1 MSIVK
6 GSKKGSGQA
15 RQPNIAPDSAQSKT
29 RINILYG
36 LAEGEIEG
44 LANGNKSIL
53 LENTPLEDNN
63 GKLNFE
69 SVKVDFRSG
78 TNDQDYIEG
87 FPAVE
92 SETAIDVELKAG
104 TPWVKSFKNLDLDA
118 LRIRLKWGPLR
129 TQDATSGDVS
139 GVTIEYAV
147 ELQTDGGPWTEV
159 LKTKISDKTSAN
171 YERAHRINLPKAD
184 SDWLIRVRRITPNS
198 TSEYVSDK
206 MYIEA
211 VTEVIDAKLRY
222 PNTALL
228 GLQYDAETFNNVAKI
243 AVECKGTKIK
253 LPSNYNPVS
262 RTYAGM
268 WDGTF
273 ISAYS
278 NNPAWVYY
286 DICTSDRYGLG
297 DRLTPFMIDKWSL
310 YRLGQYCDESV
321 NDGQGGQEPRFT
333 CNVYLQRA
341 EEAYEILK
349 KLAGVFRAISYWD
362 GNSIIC
368 DADIPQD
375 TYFTY
380 TRANVIGEFEYSGT
394 RARDRH
400 NVVKVAFDNP
410 ANHYKTEY
418 EYVRDEQAISDSGQ
432 VRILDLNAWGCTSR
446 GQAQRAGLW
455 ALKSEQSET
464 RTVTFKVGLDG
475 WIPQP
480 GRVIEIADEL
490 FAGRANGGRVSA
502 ISEDRVNLTI
512 DRDDVVA
519 KPGDRLVVNGE
530 NGKAQT
536 RIIQSING
544 RVITVTLPFDLNS
557 IAAENIWVIDAQDLA
572 TMKFRVISIRQEE
585 KNKFTINAIQY
596 NSKKFDE
603 IDSGAYFEEVPISV
617 INPTIQDPVSDILI
631 TSENKV
637 NQGINITTMILSW
650 KQAKGAVKYLVEWRK
665 DNGSWLRL
673 PLTGNNSLEVQGVYS
688 GNYQARVTAIS
699 AFEVSSLPVYSSI
712 TELVGKNGLPPKLE
726 FIRATGILFGMQ
738 LDWSFPKVG
747 AQDAAYV
754 EIRVSPDGVSNIAP
768 LGQFAYPTNT
778 HKIQGLQPNLI
789 QYYSGRIVDKIGNV
803 GAWSEWVNGTTI
815 ANPEAVLDL
824 ISGHIAESDLAKE
837 LQGKI
842 ENTVNVAEAAEQAA
856 TNAQTA
862 ASSAQTAASN
872 AQTAATDAKTAATS
886 AQTAASTAQTQ
897 ATNAQQ
903 VANEAS
909 ATAANA
915 KNAADQ
921 AVTAA
926 SSATAAAAS
935 AATTATNA
943 QTTANNASVAA
954 NNANTAAATAQ
965 ASATSANTAASNAQ
979 KDATSAI
986 TAAANAQT
994 SANNAA
1000 TAASKVASDLTTTT
1014 NQLNQKIADET
1025 GARTTAI
1032 SQMNDGLTTETTQR
1046 KSEDAALLSNVETY
1060 KSSTNGTLSS
1070 LQTQITTNATNTSVN
1085 TSKITSLD
1093 SRLTTNE
1100 GKTADATTSAAT
1112 AQQTANTAVTN
1123 AAAAA
1128 SSVTSL
1134 KAELSTGKGIN
1145 NIVAPF
1151 SDPQELS
1158 TNILGASRTVALVN
1172 SLMRVKGKAYDVTFT
1187 AAAGNIYFG
1196 SASTATVN
1204 TTAAGSI
1211 TGGKRYMLSAYL
1223 KNLDATKQA
1232 DVYFT
1237 LLWFKRALDGSVS
1250 TSQVTLQSQLTGNLR
1265 VTPSNDG
1272 GTITFKGVV
1281 APVDAFAFTFICTGN
1296 GTYNVAGSRIL
1307 IDMLMFEESIGDD
1320 KPASTWTAGPADL
1333 GAIKTALD
1341 TNATAISGITTR
1353 VGNAEGT
1360 ITSQGNSITQLNNS
1374 VTTIN
1379 GALSNKADATA
1390 LNALTS
1396 RVSNAEGSIS
1406 SQSTN
1411 ITNLQNSV
1419 TSINGTLLTKADN
1432 AALQTLDSKVTTIN
1446 GKVEVNSTAITSLS
1460 SSLNNATS
1468 FILMNAGNALTDWV
1482 TYAASGEY
1490 SVISE
1495 ATGQTGKVIQLG
1507 NNAGNDTVW
1516 MHANNL
1522 IPFDQT
1528 KTYRIRARY
1537 RRRSGT
1543 GVIYVGIAQKTPD
1556 KAFYVTTTN
1565 TQTANM
1571 GSSNYAISAHAPA
1584 IDEWQEVVAYF
1595 KGRSA
1600 GAAGGSGTQASPRT
1614 VSQMTGFITPM
1625 FLANYANQTGT
1636 VELDYLILEDAE
1648 AIAGNQANATALDT
1662 LDSKVTDVDGRLT
1675 TTTNSV
1681 TSLGSRMT
1689 TAEGGINSTNTAV
1702 SALSTRMTNAEGSIT
1717 NQSSS
1722 ITSLQNSV
1730 TSINGTLANKAD
1742 ASAVTALTNR
1752 VTTAEGTITSQGN
1765 SITSLRNDLTTTNN
1779 AVATKADSSA
1789 LNTLD
1794 SKVTGIDGRVTSN
1807 ASAITSLK
1815 TELSTGKGANL
1826 LIASYS
1832 DPQVLPYAATKANVN
1847 LGLTPSLERSGKAYT
1862 FTNVTSNV
1870 ANYIYLGHYS
1880 DRTKASIG
1888 MTGGAKYLLSFYA
1901 KAEAAGFVGRFFLRA
1916 LDNTDAAIAT
1926 TGLNLLGTS
1935 SQTVRFGTTWT
1946 KYSFYLSSPV
1956 PAGAVAGSLL
1966 FYTGGIAGEVTPAGA
1981 MVTIDKM
1988 MIEEF
1993 IGTEKEGSSWVAGS
2007 PDLAAIQTTLDANS
2021 SAITNLTSR
2030 VSNTEGVVTSQSNS
2044 ISSLNNSV
2052 TSINTA
2058 LSSKADASAVNTLSN
2073 KVTAAEGNITS
2084 QGNAITSLR
2093 NDLNTTNDKVSTK
2106 ADTSALT
2113 SLDTKVTSIDGRVT
2127 TNTNAVTSLQGR
2139 VNTVESGLS
2148 TKAEATALNN
2158 YYTKTEADSA
2168 TSGAIDTF
2176 NSQLT
2181 IGGVNVVTNSE
2192 APRTSAATSNKEYLL
2207 YERSA
2212 ELKAFYDENLDKPIT
2227 ISFDMSVPVV
2237 GAVQVYSSNGSAH
2250 TFTTS
2255 VNAVIANQWIKY
2267 SVTVNPRTHT
2277 ANTTVSTIEFYGT
2290 YGTGRIPTIRKLQ
2303 IEAGTKATAWSP
2315 SPRDTKALLDAN
2327 ATAIQTTQTKVD
2339 NIDGRL
2345 TTATDSITSL
2355 GSRMS
2360 TAEGNIT
2367 GTNSALSGL
2376 STRMTTAEGKIT
2388 NQSDSIASLQ
2398 NSVSTINGSL
2408 ANKADS
2414 SVVNSLTSRVAATEG
2429 SLVSQSGQITTL
2441 NNNLT
2446 TTNNNLTATNTA
2458 LNDVNDL
2465 ARLQTLGKP
2474 LRDDPMFAT
2483 GTGGLGSYAA
2493 ITGSSFTRQAKSS
2506 DNPSTSTNEM
2516 LLAFTST
2523 VTGLGS
2529 GWYPTSP
2536 TLVGGPNKVF
2546 LIKQV
2551 IKMPVGFYLV
2561 AIGNDIGTG
2570 GYRKIYGNID
2580 GTGKFETYLTVVAC
2594 GPDAT
2599 ASIQGHFRAAV
2610 RSTQTGTTAN
2620 PIEVKLA
2627 SYEVFDVT
2635 AVNDTIPK
2643 AYRDSITAN
2652 ANAISTLTNTVTQ
2665 QGNTITSQGNSI
2677 TSLNNSI
2684 TSINGSLA
2692 SKADASAVTSLD
2704 SKVTLIDGKL
2714 TSNTS
2719 ALTALQSSFDGL
2731 PNQGVNIFGP
2741 EISNPVEKP
2750 TNWTSGLPFE
2760 IVQSPD
2766 TVNVRAFQFTMPAS
2780 SGSGTYFNIGGGQVP
2795 RQWLNEGKY
2804 VFSFVAKTVG
2814 GTPPHPIEWQ
2824 FYNADST
2831 RQRFSITA
2839 TLTRYSGV
2847 FTVPAGGAAVCML
2860 LIGNPTAKA
2869 AGQVINIERLMLER
2883 QVGSNTTPSTWIAG
2897 TDASGMII
2905 STQAKATD
2913 LFNTATNQNT
2923 ATAGRVTS
2931 LESRMTSTE
2940 GTLSTKADASAL
2952 QTLDTKVTNV
2962 DGKVTSNTNAITSL
2976 NSTLSNATSS
2986 ISMNAGN
2993 SLIDWTLFNALGE
3006 YSIVAQADGQA
3017 GRVIQLGNNA
3027 GNDMVWMHPN
3037 NFIPFDATKTYRLR
3051 ARYRRRF
3058 GTGSVY
3064 IGVSQKTPDKTLYVT
3079 TGNTLSA
3086 DMGSSNY
3093 ALNAQTPAFDQW
3105 QEVVAYFKGR
3115 STGAATGSG
3124 SQASPRTISQQAGFI
3139 TPMFLANYTNQAGI
3153 VELDYLILED
3163 AEAIAGNQANATALT
3178 TLDTKVTDVDGR
3190 LATATNSITALGS
3203 RMSTAEGNIS
3213 ATNTALSG
3221 LSTRMTAAEGGLTN
3235 QSNSITSLTNSI
3247 NSLDSDSLI
3256 PDYNLANPEKWIS
3269 HYGYAMAQY
3278 FKNTTTGKISNTV
3291 FRKDTTVPVNCFN
3304 YARTPLPND
3313 RTYKVSFWVR
3323 CSADSNGL
3331 LMIPIG
3337 RSTNDGKFTTAGYT
3351 SAGVAVTD
3359 VPKNETWTKIEKI
3372 VNLTSTS
3379 DANPQLFF
3387 GIAPGH
3393 TGSAGWWEIQGYKVS
3408 PVLTTADADSSF
3420 ATSAALT
3427 SLTSTVTQQ
3436 GSTLTSQ
3443 GTDITSLKNSVTSI
3457 NGTLTN
3463 KADASAVNTLSN
3475 RVTAAE
3481 GNITSQGN
3489 SITSLN
3495 NTLANNDLSNLILNP
3510 DFIDPKNGWTA
3521 GVIVDA
3527 TDAAPNPPSPKALKL
3542 NNRDSYYGPHVKCN
3556 VGDMFYVSAW
3566 FATPNTAA
3574 TATVVIGLNTRN
3586 VSAVNGW
3593 YTVAAKST
3601 DKTIWTM
3608 VEGYFTVPAGAV
3620 EVRPWLQ
3627 VSIAAADAPAQLWHV
3642 TNIQVRNITGN
3653 KKLASDLQATSS
3665 ALSTL
3670 DSKATNID
3678 GRVTSA
3684 SNNIVTLNNSV
3695 TNINTSLSQKADASA
3710 LTSLSNRVTT
3720 AEGNI
3725 SSQGGSITSLT
3736 NNLTVTTNTANAA
3749 LPKIQ
3754 GGTGAAKLFRGALV
3768 FQQNG
3773 VNITGNIVIQTPIT
3787 FTSKMFRLALTGYNY
3802 LAGKTD
3808 INLNI
3813 GGYAYSGTSI
3823 IQHGVVNSGT
3833 LPIRVRLGV
3842 RNGTVVV
3849 ILTSQAPNAYWQY
3862 PKFNIDAEIGYT
3874 TAPDDWIN
3882 GWSVSVIAET
3892 DLATNGISAIVEP
3905 SLLDVSTEIAA
3916 NATAVTNL
3924 TNTVT
3929 QQGNTITS
3937 QGNSIT
3943 ALNNSITSINGALT
3957 TKADTSVVSDLGG
3970 RVTTTEGKIDANT
3983 SSITSLTANLKNT
3996 ATGVTMSAS
4005 IDVDPDNEWIY
4016 WVKNGE
4022 VTRADDASALGG
4034 KVYRFGNNAGNDHV
4048 NAKSRAKLPFDQ
4060 TKTYRIR
4067 ARYRRNSGTGTIYC
4081 ALFGIAADGVSH
4093 VNSSN
4098 TVTSDAGSS
4107 NYFVINQAPALN
4119 VWQEVTVYVK
4129 GRAAGAATG
4138 SWTLDSPRQ
4147 VPNATAYIS
4156 VQFLANY
4163 SNAAGVVDLDYLI
4176 IEDADAIAANDTTAK
4191 ALTSLTTRVSTAEG
4205 TITSQGNSITTLNNS
4220 ITTINGTLATKADS
4234 SALTTLA
4241 NRVTVT
4247 EGSITSQGSSIT
4259 SLNSSVSG
4267 LLKDVE
4273 VTDTRSTNQAPSW
4286 YWATY
4291 PKRIVREFKQASTLG
4306 LTGMGTYVSLETY
4319 VYYSDATGGPIIQIA
4334 RGTDSKLTAERRST
4348 NASTW
4353 GTWSQDIKTLSDGL
4367 VNKAEAS
4374 ALTSLDAKVTTIDG
4388 KVSTQATSITNLTT
4402 TVGGHTS
4409 SIQSQQQS
4417 IDGLTARATLKLQSG
4432 NLVGGVGIEND
4443 SKTVDFIV
4451 QANRFAIGAPST
4463 VTGTV
4468 TPKYAFTYQSTS
4480 TTLPNGTVIPAGL
4493 YLDNASIGYINA
4505 NKINADS
4512 LSAISATLGTLT
4524 TYRDPAKPNGAR
4536 MVLTGSLITVY
4547 DDNNVVRVRLG
4558 LW

>member
-44 LANGNKSIL
+44 LASGNKSIL

-147 ELQTDGGPWTEV
+147 DLQTDGGPWTEV

-310 YRLGQYCDESV
+310 YRLGQYCDEFV
-321 NDGQGGQEPRFT
+321 ADGQGGQEPRFT

-349 KLAGVFRAISYWD
+349 KLAGIFRAISYWD

-536 RIIQSING
+536 RVIQSING
-544 RVITVTLPFDLNS
+544 RVITVTLPFDLGS

-712 TELVGKNGLPPKLE
+712 TEVVGKKGLPPKLE

-738 LDWSFPKVG
+738 LDWSFPNVG

-778 HKIQGLQPNLI
+778 HKVQGLQPNLI

-815 ANPEAVLDL
+815 ADPEAVLDL
-824 ISGHIAESDLAKE
+824 ISGHITESDLTKE

-872 AQTAATDAKTAATS
+872 AQMVATDTKTAATS

-903 VANEAS
+903 VANEAG

-921 AVTAA
+921 AASTALTANSIATNAKTAA
-926 SSATAAAAS
+926 DNAQTLAQSATSAATAANTAATN
-935 AATTATNA
+935 AQTTATNA
-943 QTTANNASVAA
+943 QTAA
-954 NNANTAAATAQ
+954 N
-965 ASATSANTAASNAQ
+965 
-979 KDATSAI
+979 DAV
-986 TAAANAQT
+986 
-994 SANNAA
+994 
-1000 TAASKVASDLTTTT
+1000 TAASKVASDLTTST

-1025 GARTTAI
+1025 SARTTAI
-1032 SQMNDGLTTETTQR
+1032 SQMKDGLTTETTQR
-1046 KSEDAALLSNVETY
+1046 KSEDVALLSNIETY
-1060 KSSTNGTLSS
+1060 KSSTNNSLAS
-1070 LQTQITTNATNTSVN
+1070 LQTQITTNATNTSAN
-1085 TSKITSLD
+1085 TSKISSLD

-1100 GKTADATTSAAT
+1100 GKTADAINSAAT

-1123 AAAAA
+1123 AAATA
-1128 SSVTSL
+1128 SAVTSL
-1134 KAELSTGKGIN
+1134 KSELSTGKGIN
-1145 NIVAPF
+1145 NIVAPY

-1158 TNILGASRTVALVN
+1158 VNILGASRTVALVN
-1172 SLMRVKGKAYDVTFT
+1172 SLMRLKGKAYDVTFT

-1196 SASTATVN
+1196 SASTSTVN

-1211 TGGKRYMLSAYL
+1211 TGGKRYMLSAYF
-1223 KNLDATKQA
+1223 KNLDAAKQA
-1232 DVYFT
+1232 DVYIS
-1237 LLWFKRALDGSVS
+1237 LLWFRRAADDTVS
-1250 TSQVTLQSQLTGNLR
+1250 TAQATLQNQATGNLR
-1265 VTPSNDG
+1265 VTPTNDG
-1272 GTITFKGVV
+1272 GTISFKAVT
-1281 APVDAFAFTFICTGN
+1281 APADAFAFSFICTGN
-1296 GTYNVAGSRIL
+1296 GTYNVVGSRIL
-1307 IDMLMFEESIGDD
+1307 IDMLMLEEYIGDD

-1333 GAIKTALD
+1333 GAIKSALD
-1341 TNATAISGITTR
+1341 ANASAISTLTTR
-1353 VGNAEGT
+1353 VTNDEGVITSQGNSITQLNNSITTINGTLTNKADATALNALTNRVSNAEGV

-1374 VTTIN
+1374 VNSIN
-1379 GALSNKADATA
+1379 GTLSDKADATA
-1390 LNALTS
+1390 LNS
-1396 RVSNAEGSIS
+1396 
-1406 SQSTN
+1406 
-1411 ITNLQNSV
+1411 
-1419 TSINGTLLTKADN
+1419 
-1432 AALQTLDSKVTTIN
+1432 
-1446 GKVEVNSTAITSLS
+1446 
-1460 SSLNNATS
+1460 
-1468 FILMNAGNALTDWV
+1468 
-1482 TYAASGEY
+1482 
-1490 SVISE
+1490 
-1495 ATGQTGKVIQLG
+1495 
-1507 NNAGNDTVW
+1507 
-1516 MHANNL
+1516 
-1522 IPFDQT
+1522 
-1528 KTYRIRARY
+1528 
-1537 RRRSGT
+1537 
-1543 GVIYVGIAQKTPD
+1543 
-1556 KAFYVTTTN
+1556 
-1565 TQTANM
+1565 
-1571 GSSNYAISAHAPA
+1571 
-1584 IDEWQEVVAYF
+1584 
-1595 KGRSA
+1595 
-1600 GAAGGSGTQASPRT
+1600 
-1614 VSQMTGFITPM
+1614 
-1625 FLANYANQTGT
+1625 
-1636 VELDYLILEDAE
+1636 
-1648 AIAGNQANATALDT
+1648 
-1662 LDSKVTDVDGRLT
+1662 
-1675 TTTNSV
+1675 
-1681 TSLGSRMT
+1681 
-1689 TAEGGINSTNTAV
+1689 
-1702 SALSTRMTNAEGSIT
+1702 
-1717 NQSSS
+1717 
-1722 ITSLQNSV
+1722 
-1730 TSINGTLANKAD
+1730 
-1742 ASAVTALTNR
+1742 LTNR
-1752 VTTAEGTITSQGN
+1752 VTTAEGQITAQGSAIVSIKNDLVATNNALSTKADSSALNTLDSKVTSIDGRVTSNAGAITSLKSELSAGKGSNLLIAPFSDPQVVPYTATKSGVEVSIADSTLRTGKAYNFKNLTANISNYVYIGNYSDGRQAPVAVRGGSKLLFSFYAKADVAGFIGRFALRVFNQSGANVQVVTLLWTSTQTQNVLFTNDLVKYTLYLSSPIHADGVTASILLYTGGASSAAMTPAGAILTMDKLMIEEYVGDNKDGSPWVAGSADLNGIYASLDASATAVSNLTTRVTNAEGTLTSQGN
-1765 SITSLRNDLTTTNN
+1765 SITSLRNDLTTTN
-1779 AVATKADSSA
+1779 
-1789 LNTLD
+1789 
-1794 SKVTGIDGRVTSN
+1794 
-1807 ASAITSLK
+1807 
-1815 TELSTGKGANL
+1815 
-1826 LIASYS
+1826 
-1832 DPQVLPYAATKANVN
+1832 
-1847 LGLTPSLERSGKAYT
+1847 
-1862 FTNVTSNV
+1862 SNV
-1870 ANYIYLGHYS
+1870 
-1880 DRTKASIG
+1880 
-1888 MTGGAKYLLSFYA
+1888 
-1901 KAEAAGFVGRFFLRA
+1901 
-1916 LDNTDAAIAT
+1916 
-1926 TGLNLLGTS
+1926 
-1935 SQTVRFGTTWT
+1935 
-1946 KYSFYLSSPV
+1946 
-1956 PAGAVAGSLL
+1956 
-1966 FYTGGIAGEVTPAGA
+1966 
-1981 MVTIDKM
+1981 
-1988 MIEEF
+1988 
-1993 IGTEKEGSSWVAGS
+1993 
-2007 PDLAAIQTTLDANS
+2007 
-2021 SAITNLTSR
+2021 
-2030 VSNTEGVVTSQSNS
+2030 
-2044 ISSLNNSV
+2044 
-2052 TSINTA
+2052 
-2058 LSSKADASAVNTLSN
+2058 SK
-2073 KVTAAEGNITS
+2073 
-2084 QGNAITSLR
+2084 
-2093 NDLNTTNDKVSTK
+2093 K

-2127 TNTNAVTSLQGR
+2127 TNTNAVTALQGR
-2139 VNTVESGLS
+2139 VTTVESGLS
-2148 TKAEATALNN
+2148 TKADASALSN

-2181 IGGVNVVTNSE
+2181 IGGVNAVANSE
-2192 APRTSAATSNKEYLL
+2192 APRTPTAATNKEYLL

-2212 ELKAFYDENLDKPIT
+2212 ELKAFYDENLDTPIT
-2227 ISFDMSVPVV
+2227 ISFEMSVPVV
-2237 GAVQVYSSNGSAH
+2237 GAVQVYASNNSAH
-2250 TFTTS
+2250 TFSIS

-2277 ANTTVSTIEFYGT
+2277 ASTTVSTIEFYGT

-2315 SPRDTKALLDAN
+2315 SPRDTKALIDTN
-2327 ATAIQTTQTKVD
+2327 ATAIQTTQTQVN

-2345 TTATDSITSL
+2345 TTATESITSL
-2355 GSRMS
+2355 GSRMT

-2367 GTNSALSGL
+2367 GTNNAVSGF

-2398 NSVSTINGSL
+2398 NSVTSINGTL
-2408 ANKADS
+2408 ADKADS
-2414 SVVNSLTSRVAATEG
+2414 SAVTNLTSRVTAAEG
-2429 SLVSQSGQITTL
+2429 NITSQSGQITTL
-2441 NNNLT
+2441 NNSLT
-2446 TTNNNLTATNTA
+2446 TTNNT
-2458 LNDVNDL
+2458 LNDVNAL
-2465 ARLQTLGKP
+2465 ARLLSLGKP
-2474 LRDDPMFAT
+2474 LRDDPTFKTTSSGGLSAYVFPT
-2483 GTGGLGSYAA
+2483 GTSWVK
-2493 ITGSSFTRQAKSS
+2493 QAKSA
-2506 DNPSTSTNEM
+2506 DNPTDSTSEM
-2516 LLAFTST
+2516 LIRATQ
-2523 VTGLGS
+2523 VLGG
-2529 GWYPTSP
+2529 GWYPTIP
-2536 TLVGGPNKVF
+2536 TLVLTANKTF
-2546 LIKQV
+2546 LIKQI
-2551 IKMPVGFYLV
+2551 IKMPVGTKLLAV
-2561 AIGNDIGTG
+2561 GNTTGTG
-2570 GYRKIYGNID
+2570 GYIRILGND
-2580 GTGKFETYLTVVAC
+2580 LGTGKFETYYTVIQG
-2594 GPDAT
+2594 GPDVANT
-2599 ASIQGHFRAAV
+2599 IQGHNRV
-2610 RSTQTGTTAN
+2610 INGTNPPVPSTAN
-2620 PIEVKLA
+2620 PVDVILA

-2643 AYRDSITAN
+2643 AYSDSIAAN
-2652 ANAISTLTNTVTQ
+2652 ASAISNLTNTVTQ
-2665 QGNTITSQGNSI
+2665 QGNTITSHSNSI

-2692 SKADASAVTSLD
+2692 NKAESSALQSLD
-2704 SKVTLIDGKL
+2704 SKVTTIDGKV

-2731 PNQGVNIFGP
+2731 PNQGVNLLGP

-2750 TNWTSGLPFE
+2750 TNWVSGLPYE
-2760 IVQSPD
+2760 VVSSTD
-2766 TVNVRAFQFTMPAS
+2766 TVNVRAFQFTMPAA
-2780 SGSGTYFNIGGGQVP
+2780 SGSGLYFNIGGGQVP
-2795 RQWLNEGKY
+2795 RQWLTEGKY
-2804 VFSFVAKTVG
+2804 IFSFVAKTVD
-2814 GTPPHPIEWQ
+2814 GTPPHPIDWLM
-2824 FYNADST
+2824 YNVSAT
-2831 RQRFSITA
+2831 RLRFNITA

-2847 FTVPAGGAAVCML
+2847 FTVPAGGAAACML

-2869 AGQVINIERLMLER
+2869 VGQVVVIERMMLER

-2897 TDASGMII
+2897 SDPSGMII

-2913 LFNTATNQNT
+2913 LFNTATNQNS

-2940 GTLSTKADASAL
+2940 GALSTKADASAL
-2952 QTLDTKVTNV
+2952 QTLDTKVTTI
-2962 DGKVTSNTNAITSL
+2962 DGKVNSNASAITSL
-2976 NSTLSNATSS
+2976 SSTLSNSTSS

-2993 SLIDWTLFNALGE
+2993 SFTDWILFNAVGE
-3006 YSIVAQADGQA
+3006 YSIIAQTDGQA
-3017 GRVIQLGNNA
+3017 GKVIQLGNNA

-3051 ARYRRRF
+3051 ARYRRRS
-3058 GTGSVY
+3058 GTGVIY
-3064 IGVSQKTPDKTLYVT
+3064 VGVSQKTPDKASYVT
-3079 TGNTLSA
+3079 NGNTLSG

-3093 ALNAQTPAFDQW
+3093 VINGQNPTQDQW

-3115 STGAATGSG
+3115 STGAVTGSG
-3124 SQASPRTISQQAGFI
+3124 SLTSPRTISQQAGFI
-3139 TPMFLANYTNQAGI
+3139 TPMFLANYTNQTGI

-3163 AEAIAGNQANATALT
+3163 AEAIADNQANATALT
-3178 TLDTKVTDVDGR
+3178 TLDTKVTEVDGR
-3190 LATATNSITALGS
+3190 LATATNSITVLGS

-3213 ATNTALSG
+3213 ATNSALSG

-3256 PDYNLANPEKWIS
+3256 PDYNLANSEKWIS
-3269 HYGYAMAQY
+3269 HYGYAMAKY
-3278 FKNTTTGKISNTV
+3278 FKTTTTGKVSNTV

-3337 RSTNDGKFTTAGYT
+3337 RSGNDGKFTTSGYT
-3351 SAGVAVTD
+3351 SVGVAVTD

-3393 TGSAGWWEIQGYKVS
+3393 TGTSGWWEVQGYKVS

-3420 ATSAALT
+3420 ATSAALS
-3427 SLTSTVTQQ
+3427 SLTSTVNQQ
-3436 GSTLTSQ
+3436 GSTITSQ
-3443 GTDITSLKNSVTSI
+3443 GTDITNLKNSVTSI

-3463 KADASAVNTLSN
+3463 KADATAVNTLSN

-3510 DFIDPKNGWTA
+3510 DFVDPKSGWTA

-3566 FATPNTAA
+3566 FATPNTSA
-3574 TATVVIGLNTRN
+3574 TATAVIGLNTRN

-3601 DKTIWTM
+3601 DKTTWTM

-3620 EVRPWLQ
+3620 EIRPWLQ
-3627 VSIAAADAPAQLWHV
+3627 VSIAAADAAAQLWHV

-3670 DSKATNID
+3670 DSKVTNID

-3695 TNINTSLSQKADASA
+3695 TDINTALSQKADASA
-3710 LTSLSNRVTT
+3710 LSSLSNRVTT

-3725 SSQGGSITSLT
+3725 SSQGSSITSLT
-3736 NNLTVTTNTANAA
+3736 NNLAVTTNTANAA

-3754 GGTGAAKLFRGALV
+3754 GGAGAAKLFRGVLV

-3773 VNITGNIVIQTPIT
+3773 ANVVGNIVIQTPIT

-3813 GGYAYSGTSI
+3813 GGYAYTGTSI

-3833 LPIRVRLGV
+3833 LPMRVRMGV

-3874 TAPDDWIN
+3874 TPPDDWIN
-3882 GWSVSVIAET
+3882 GWSASLIAEA
-3892 DLATNGISAIVEP
+3892 DLASSGISAIVEP
-3905 SLLDVSTEIAA
+3905 SLLDVSTQITA
-3916 NATAVTNL
+3916 NASAISNL

-3929 QQGNTITS
+3929 QQGDTLTS
-3937 QGNSIT
+3937 HSNSIT
-3943 ALNNSITSINGALT
+3943 TLNNSITSINGALN
-3957 TKADTSVVSDLGG
+3957 TKANTSAVTDLDS
-3970 RVTTTEGKIDANT
+3970 RVTTAEGKITANT
-3983 SSITSLTANLKNT
+3983 SSITSLTANLKNV
-3996 ATGVTMSAS
+3996 ANGITMSAS
-4005 IDVDPDNEWIY
+4005 LDVDPDSEWIY
-4016 WVKNGE
+4016 WTKNGE
-4022 VTRADDASALGG
+4022 VARADDTSALGG

-4048 NAKSRAKLPFDQ
+4048 NARSKAKLPFDQ

-4067 ARYRRNSGTGTIYC
+4067 ARYRRLSGTGTVYC
-4081 ALFGIAADGVSH
+4081 AICCLALDGTSH
-4093 VNSSN
+4093 VNSNN
-4098 TVTSDAGSS
+4098 TVSTDFGSS
-4107 NYFVINQAPALN
+4107 NYFVINQSPANN

-4129 GRAAGAATG
+4129 GRSTGAATG
-4138 SWTLDSPRQ
+4138 SWTLAAPRQ
-4147 VPNATAYIS
+4147 MPNATAFLS

-4163 SNAAGVVDLDYLI
+4163 SNAAGMTELDYII
-4176 IEDADAIAANDTTAK
+4176 IEDADAIAANDATAN
-4191 ALTSLTTRVSTAEG
+4191 ALSSLDTRVTTAEG
-4205 TITSQGNSITTLNNS
+4205 KITSQGSSITSLNNS
-4220 ITTINGTLATKADS
+4220 ITTINGTLSSKADS
-4234 SALTTLA
+4234 SALTNLA

-4259 SLNSSVSG
+4259 SLNSSVNG
-4267 LLKDVE
+4267 LLKDIE
-4273 VTDTRSTNQAPSW
+4273 VTDTRSTNQPPSW
-4286 YWATY
+4286 YWTNY
-4291 PKRIVREFKQASTLG
+4291 PKRIVREFKQASALG
-4306 LTGMGTYVSLETY
+4306 LSGMGTYVSLETY
-4319 VYYSDATGGPIIQIA
+4319 VYWTDASGGPIIQIA

-4348 NASTW
+4348 SATTW
-4353 GTWSQDIKTLSDGL
+4353 YQWSQDIKTLSDGL
-4367 VNKAEAS
+4367 ENKAEAS

-4409 SIQSQQQS
+4409 SIQSQQES
-4417 IDGLTARATLKLQSG
+4417 IDGLKTRATLKLQSG

-4443 SKTVDFIV
+4443 SKTVDFII

-4463 VTGTV
+4463 VTGAV

-4505 NKINADS
+4505 DKINAVS
-4512 LSAISATLGTLT
+4512 LSTITGTIGLLRTATTGKRSELSDNGFRFFNENGIAVIELG
-4524 TYRDPAKPNGAR
+4524 DF
-4536 MVLTGSLITVY
+4536 
-4547 DDNNVVRVRLG
+4547 
-4558 LW
+4558 

>member
-44 LANGNKSIL
+44 LASGNKSIL

-104 TPWVKSFKNLDLDA
+104 TPWIKSFKNLDLDA

-147 ELQTDGGPWTEV
+147 DLQTDGGPWSEV

-321 NDGQGGQEPRFT
+321 ADGQGGQEPRFT

-536 RIIQSING
+536 RVIQSING
-544 RVITVTLPFDLNS
+544 RVITVTLPFDLGS

-603 IDSGAYFEEVPISV
+603 IDNGAYFEEVPISI

-699 AFEVSSLPVYSSI
+699 AFEVSSLPVYSPI
-712 TELVGKNGLPPKLE
+712 TELVGKKGVPPKLE

-738 LDWSFPKVG
+738 LDWSFPNVG

-778 HKIQGLQPNLI
+778 HKVQGLQPNLI

-815 ANPEAVLDL
+815 ADPEAVLDL
-824 ISGHIAESDLAKE
+824 ISGHITESDLTKE

-856 TNAQTA
+856 ANAQTAANSAQTAATNAQTA
-862 ASSAQTAASN
+862 AA
-872 AQTAATDAKTAATS
+872 DAKTAATS
-886 AQTAASTAQTQ
+886 AQTAASSAQTQ
-897 ATNAQQ
+897 AANAQQ
-903 VANEAS
+903 VASEAS

-921 AVTAA
+921 AAA
-926 SSATAAAAS
+926 SAMTANAAAS
-935 AATTATNA
+935 EAKTTATNA
-943 QTTANNASVAA
+943 QTTA
-954 NNANTAAATAQ
+954 T
-965 ASATSANTAASNAQ
+965 
-979 KDATSAI
+979 
-986 TAAANAQT
+986 NAQT
-994 SANNAA
+994 AATNAA
-1000 TAASKVASDLTTTT
+1000 TAASKVASDLTTST
-1014 NQLNQKIADET
+1014 NQLNQKIVDET
-1025 GARTTAI
+1025 SARTTAI
-1032 SQMNDGLTTETTQR
+1032 SQMKDGLTTETTQR
-1046 KSEDAALLSNVETY
+1046 KSEDAALLSNIETY
-1060 KSSTNGTLSS
+1060 KSSTNNSLAS
-1070 LQTQITTNATNTSVN
+1070 LQTQITTNATNTGAN
-1085 TSKITSLD
+1085 TSKISSLD

-1100 GKTADATTSAAT
+1100 GKTADAISAAAT

-1123 AAAAA
+1123 AASVA
-1128 SSVTSL
+1128 SSVTALRS
-1134 KAELSTGKGIN
+1134 ELSSGKGIN
-1145 NIVAPF
+1145 NIIAPY
-1151 SDPQELS
+1151 SDPQEIPILS
-1158 TNILGASRTVALVN
+1158 GVGRVV
-1172 SLMRVKGKAYDVTFT
+1172 SLADSLLRRNGKAYKVSHT
-1187 AAAGNIYFG
+1187 AAAHYVYFG
-1196 SASTATVN
+1196 TAQAAQAPSLMSIHIEAGRSYMFSAWIKALSTAVPSFRFN
-1204 TTAAGSI
+1204 I
-1211 TGGKRYMLSAYL
+1211 
-1223 KNLDATKQA
+1223 
-1232 DVYFT
+1232 
-1237 LLWFKRALDGSVS
+1237 LWFLRNPSTGEITTGAALIFPQGQTDSYIAPTANGQRYSFKAVAAP
-1250 TSQVTLQSQLTGNLR
+1250 TNAIGATIYAVGN
-1265 VTPSNDG
+1265 PSG
-1272 GTITFKGVV
+1272 PTASEYLV
-1281 APVDAFAFTFICTGN
+1281 
-1296 GTYNVAGSRIL
+1296 
-1307 IDMLMFEESIGDD
+1307 DMLMLEESLGSE
-1320 KPASTWTAGPADL
+1320 KPASTWVAGPADL
-1333 GAIKTALD
+1333 SAIKNAFD
-1341 TNATAISGITTR
+1341 ASATAINNLTTR
-1353 VGNAEGT
+1353 VANDEGI

-1374 VTTIN
+1374 ITSIN
-1379 GALSNKADATA
+1379 GTLSTKADSTA
-1390 LNALTS
+1390 LNALTN
-1396 RVSNAEGSIS
+1396 RVS
-1406 SQSTN
+1406 
-1411 ITNLQNSV
+1411 
-1419 TSINGTLLTKADN
+1419 
-1432 AALQTLDSKVTTIN
+1432 
-1446 GKVEVNSTAITSLS
+1446 
-1460 SSLNNATS
+1460 
-1468 FILMNAGNALTDWV
+1468 
-1482 TYAASGEY
+1482 
-1490 SVISE
+1490 
-1495 ATGQTGKVIQLG
+1495 
-1507 NNAGNDTVW
+1507 
-1516 MHANNL
+1516 
-1522 IPFDQT
+1522 
-1528 KTYRIRARY
+1528 
-1537 RRRSGT
+1537 
-1543 GVIYVGIAQKTPD
+1543 
-1556 KAFYVTTTN
+1556 
-1565 TQTANM
+1565 
-1571 GSSNYAISAHAPA
+1571 
-1584 IDEWQEVVAYF
+1584 
-1595 KGRSA
+1595 
-1600 GAAGGSGTQASPRT
+1600 
-1614 VSQMTGFITPM
+1614 
-1625 FLANYANQTGT
+1625 
-1636 VELDYLILEDAE
+1636 
-1648 AIAGNQANATALDT
+1648 
-1662 LDSKVTDVDGRLT
+1662 
-1675 TTTNSV
+1675 
-1681 TSLGSRMT
+1681 
-1689 TAEGGINSTNTAV
+1689 TAEGQITAQGSAIV
-1702 SALSTRMTNAEGSIT
+1702 SL
-1717 NQSSS
+1717 
-1722 ITSLQNSV
+1722 
-1730 TSINGTLANKAD
+1730 K
-1742 ASAVTALTNR
+1742 
-1752 VTTAEGTITSQGN
+1752 
-1765 SITSLRNDLTTTNN
+1765 NDLVATNN
-1779 AVATKADSSA
+1779 AVAAKADSSA

-1794 SKVTGIDGRVTSN
+1794 SKVTNIDGRVTSN
-1807 ASAITSLK
+1807 T
-1815 TELSTGKGANL
+1815 
-1826 LIASYS
+1826 
-1832 DPQVLPYAATKANVN
+1832 
-1847 LGLTPSLERSGKAYT
+1847 
-1862 FTNVTSNV
+1862 
-1870 ANYIYLGHYS
+1870 
-1880 DRTKASIG
+1880 
-1888 MTGGAKYLLSFYA
+1888 
-1901 KAEAAGFVGRFFLRA
+1901 
-1916 LDNTDAAIAT
+1916 
-1926 TGLNLLGTS
+1926 
-1935 SQTVRFGTTWT
+1935 
-1946 KYSFYLSSPV
+1946 
-1956 PAGAVAGSLL
+1956 
-1966 FYTGGIAGEVTPAGA
+1966 
-1981 MVTIDKM
+1981 
-1988 MIEEF
+1988 
-1993 IGTEKEGSSWVAGS
+1993 
-2007 PDLAAIQTTLDANS
+2007 
-2021 SAITNLTSR
+2021 
-2030 VSNTEGVVTSQSNS
+2030 
-2044 ISSLNNSV
+2044 
-2052 TSINTA
+2052 
-2058 LSSKADASAVNTLSN
+2058 
-2073 KVTAAEGNITS
+2073 
-2084 QGNAITSLR
+2084 NAI
-2093 NDLNTTNDKVSTK
+2093 
-2106 ADTSALT
+2106 
-2113 SLDTKVTSIDGRVT
+2113 
-2127 TNTNAVTSLQGR
+2127 TSLQGR
-2139 VNTVESGLS
+2139 VTTVEGGLS
-2148 TKAEATALNN
+2148 TKADASALSN

-2181 IGGVNVVTNSE
+2181 IGGVNAVANSE
-2192 APRTSAATSNKEYLL
+2192 APRTSTAATNKEYLL

-2227 ISFDMSVPVV
+2227 ISFEMSVPVV
-2237 GAVQVYSSNGSAH
+2237 GAVQVYASNNSAH
-2250 TFTTS
+2250 TFSIS

-2277 ANTTVSTIEFYGT
+2277 ASTTVSTIEFYGT

-2315 SPRDTKALLDAN
+2315 SPRDTKALIDAN
-2327 ATAIQTTQTKVD
+2327 ATAIQTTQTQVN

-2345 TTATDSITSL
+2345 TTATESITSL
-2355 GSRMS
+2355 GSRMT

-2367 GTNSALSGL
+2367 GTNNAVSGL

-2398 NSVSTINGSL
+2398 NSVTSINGTL

-2414 SVVNSLTSRVAATEG
+2414 SAVHNLTSRVEAAEG
-2429 SLVSQSGQITTL
+2429 SLTSQSGQITTL
-2441 NNNLT
+2441 NNSLT
-2446 TTNNNLTATNTA
+2446 TTNNT
-2458 LNDVNDL
+2458 LNDVNAL
-2465 ARLQTLGKP
+2465 ARLLSLGKP
-2474 LRDDPMFAT
+2474 LRDDPTFKT
-2483 GTGGLGSYAA
+2483 TSSGGLSAYVFPAGTSWVK
-2493 ITGSSFTRQAKSS
+2493 QAKST
-2506 DNPSTSTNEM
+2506 DNPTDSTSEM
-2516 LLAFTST
+2516 LIRATQA
-2523 VTGLGS
+2523 LGG
-2529 GWYPTSP
+2529 GWYPTVP
-2536 TLVGGPNKVF
+2536 NLVLTPNKIF
-2546 LIKQV
+2546 LIKQI
-2551 IKMPVGFYLV
+2551 IKMPVGTKLLAV
-2561 AIGNDIGTG
+2561 GNTTGTG
-2570 GYRKIYGNID
+2570 GYIRILGND
-2580 GTGKFETYLTVVAC
+2580 LGTGKFETYYTVIQG
-2594 GPDAT
+2594 GPDAANT
-2599 ASIQGHFRAAV
+2599 IQGHNRV
-2610 RSTQTGTTAN
+2610 VNGTNPPVPSTAN
-2620 PIEVKLA
+2620 PVDAILA

-2643 AYRDSITAN
+2643 AYSDSIAAN
-2652 ANAISTLTNTVTQ
+2652 ASAITNLSNTVTQ
-2665 QGNTITSQGNSI
+2665 QGNTITSHSNSI
-2677 TSLNNSI
+2677 TTLNNSI

-2692 SKADASAVTSLD
+2692 NKAESSTLQSLD
-2704 SKVTLIDGKL
+2704 SKVTTIDGKV

-2731 PNQGVNIFGP
+2731 PNQGVNLLGP

-2750 TNWTSGLPFE
+2750 TNWVSGLPYE
-2760 IVQSPD
+2760 VVSSTD
-2766 TVNVRAFQFTMPAS
+2766 TVNVRAFQFTMPAAN
-2780 SGSGTYFNIGGGQVP
+2780 GSGIYFNIGGGQVS
-2795 RQWLNEGKY
+2795 RQWLTEGKY
-2804 VFSFVAKTVG
+2804 IFSFVAKTVD
-2814 GTPPHPIEWQ
+2814 GTPPHPIDWLM
-2824 FYNADST
+2824 YNVSAT
-2831 RQRFSITA
+2831 RLRFNITA

-2847 FTVPAGGAAVCML
+2847 FTVPAGGAAACML

-2869 AGQVINIERLMLER
+2869 AGQVVVIERMMLER
-2883 QVGSNTTPSTWIAG
+2883 QIGSNTTASTWIAG
-2897 TDASGMII
+2897 SDPSGMII

-2913 LFNTATNQNT
+2913 LFNTATNQNS

-2940 GTLSTKADASAL
+2940 GALSTKADASAL

-2976 NSTLSNATSS
+2976 NSALTNATSA
-2986 ISMNAGN
+2986 ISMNAG
-2993 SLIDWTLFNALGE
+2993 SPITDWTTYAASGEFNVIAE
-3006 YSIVAQADGQA
+3006 ATGQS
-3017 GRVIQLGNNA
+3017 GKVIQLGNNA
-3027 GNDMVWMHPN
+3027 GNDTIWLHAN
-3037 NFIPFDATKTYRLR
+3037 NLIPFDQTKTYRIR
-3051 ARYRRRF
+3051 ARYRRRA
-3058 GTGSVY
+3058 GTGTIY
-3064 IGVSQKTPDKTLYVT
+3064 LGIAQKTPDKAWYVT
-3079 TGNTLSA
+3079 TGNTQAANMS
-3086 DMGSSNY
+3086 SSNY
-3093 ALNAQTPAFDQW
+3093 VVNAHAPAIDEW
-3105 QEVVAYFKGR
+3105 QEIVGYFKGR

-3124 SQASPRTISQQAGFI
+3124 SQASPRTVSQMTGFI
-3139 TPMFLANYTNQAGI
+3139 TPMFLANYPNAAGT

-3178 TLDTKVTDVDGR
+3178 TLDTKVTEVDGR
-3190 LATATNSITALGS
+3190 LATATNSITSLGS

-3213 ATNTALSG
+3213 ATNSALSG

-3269 HYGYAMAQY
+3269 HYGYDMKQY
-3278 FKNTTTGKISNTV
+3278 FKTTTTGKVGNTV

-3304 YARTPLPND
+3304 YSLSAVPND
-3313 RTYKVSFWVR
+3313 RTYRISFWVR
-3323 CSADSNGL
+3323 CSSDSNGSL
-3331 LMIPIG
+3331 SVPVMYG
-3337 RSTNDGKFTTAGYT
+3337 YADGLWTTARYT
-3351 SAGVAVTD
+3351 ALS
-3359 VPKNETWTKIEKI
+3359 VPTAMVPAKDGNWYFVSVIC
-3372 VNLTSTS
+3372 NLTSNTTI
-3379 DANPQLFF
+3379 QQMRF

-3393 TGSAGWWEIQGYKVS
+3393 TGTSGWWEVQGYKVS

-3420 ATSAALT
+3420 ATSAALS
-3427 SLTSTVTQQ
+3427 SLISTVNQQ
-3436 GSTLTSQ
+3436 GSTITSQ
-3443 GTDITSLKNSVTSI
+3443 GTDITNLKNSVTSI

-3495 NTLANNDLSNLILNP
+3495 NTLANSDLSNLILNP
-3510 DFIDPKNGWTA
+3510 DFVDPKSGWTA

-3566 FATPNTAA
+3566 FATPNASA
-3574 TATVVIGLNTRN
+3574 TATAVIGLNTRN
-3586 VSAVNGW
+3586 ASAVNGW

-3601 DKTIWTM
+3601 DKTTWTM
-3608 VEGYFTVPAGAV
+3608 VEGYFTIPAGAV

-3627 VSIAAADAPAQLWHV
+3627 VSIAAADAAAQLWHV

-3670 DSKATNID
+3670 DTKVTNID

-3695 TNINTSLSQKADASA
+3695 TNINTALSQKADASA
-3710 LTSLSNRVTT
+3710 LSSLSNRVTT

-3725 SSQGGSITSLT
+3725 SSQGSSITSLT
-3736 NNLTVTTNTANAA
+3736 NNLAVTTNTANAA

-3754 GGTGAAKLFRGALV
+3754 GGTGAAKLFRGVLV

-3773 VNITGNIVIQTPIT
+3773 ANVVGNIVIQTPIT

-3813 GGYAYSGTSI
+3813 GGYAYTGTSI

-3833 LPIRVRLGV
+3833 LPMRVRIGV

-3874 TAPDDWIN
+3874 TPPDDWIN
-3882 GWSVSVIAET
+3882 GWSASLIAEA
-3892 DLATNGISAIVEP
+3892 DLASSGISAIVEP
-3905 SLLDVSTEIAA
+3905 SLLDVSTQITA
-3916 NATAVTNL
+3916 NASAISNL

-3929 QQGNTITS
+3929 QQGDTLTS
-3937 QGNSIT
+3937 HSNSIT
-3943 ALNNSITSINGALT
+3943 TLNNSITSINGALN
-3957 TKADTSVVSDLGG
+3957 TKANTSAVTDLDS
-3970 RVTTTEGKIDANT
+3970 RVTTAEGKITANT
-3983 SSITSLTANLKNT
+3983 SSITSLTANLKNV
-3996 ATGVTMSAS
+3996 ANGITMSAS
-4005 IDVDPDNEWIY
+4005 LDVDPDSEWIY
-4016 WVKNGE
+4016 WTKNGE
-4022 VTRADDASALGG
+4022 VARADDTSALGG

-4048 NAKSRAKLPFDQ
+4048 NARSKAKLPFDQ

-4067 ARYRRNSGTGTIYC
+4067 ARYRRLSGTGTVYC
-4081 ALFGIAADGVSH
+4081 AICCLALDGRSH
-4093 VNSSN
+4093 VNSNN
-4098 TVTSDAGSS
+4098 TVSTDFGSS
-4107 NYFVINQAPALN
+4107 NYFVINQSPTNN

-4129 GRAAGAATG
+4129 GRSTGAATG
-4138 SWTLDSPRQ
+4138 SWTLAAPRQ
-4147 VPNATAYIS
+4147 MPNATAFLS

-4163 SNAAGVVDLDYLI
+4163 SNAAGMTELDYII
-4176 IEDADAIAANDTTAK
+4176 IEDADAIAANDATAN
-4191 ALTSLTTRVSTAEG
+4191 ALSSLDTRVTTAEG
-4205 TITSQGNSITTLNNS
+4205 KITSQGSSITSLNNS
-4220 ITTINGTLATKADS
+4220 ITTINGTLSSKADS
-4234 SALTTLA
+4234 SALTNLA

-4259 SLNSSVSG
+4259 SLNSSVNG
-4267 LLKDVE
+4267 LLKDIE
-4273 VTDTRSTNQAPSW
+4273 VTDTRSTNQPPSW
-4286 YWATY
+4286 YWTNY
-4291 PKRIVREFKQASTLG
+4291 PKRIVREFKQASALG
-4306 LTGMGTYVSLETY
+4306 LSGMGTYVSLETY
-4319 VYYSDATGGPIIQIA
+4319 VYWTDASGGPIIQIA

-4348 NASTW
+4348 SATTW
-4353 GTWSQDIKTLSDGL
+4353 YQWSQDIKTLSDGL
-4367 VNKAEAS
+4367 ENKAEAS

-4409 SIQSQQQS
+4409 SIQSQQES
-4417 IDGLTARATLKLQSG
+4417 IDGLKTRATLKLQSG

-4443 SKTVDFIV
+4443 SKTVDFII

-4463 VTGTV
+4463 VTGAV

-4505 NKINADS
+4505 EKINASS
-4512 LSAISATLGTLT
+4512 LSALSATLGTLT
-4524 TYRDPAKPNGAR
+4524 TYKDPSKPNGAR

-4547 DDNNVVRVRLG
+4547 DDNNVMRVKMG
-4558 LW
+4558 LWN